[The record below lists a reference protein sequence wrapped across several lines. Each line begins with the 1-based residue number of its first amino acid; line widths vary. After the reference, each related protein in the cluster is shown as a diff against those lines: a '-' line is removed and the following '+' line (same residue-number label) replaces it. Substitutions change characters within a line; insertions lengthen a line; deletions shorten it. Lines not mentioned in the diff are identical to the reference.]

1 MFENILA
8 NVIGG
13 LVVAVLFEW
22 LRSRRTAPTVRLPE
36 GAPADIVRGADP
48 WARAREFLR
57 IVLSLVIGFVLSAVI
72 AGFLHGASKHQIDI
86 RSGERRCSCL
96 WISARH
102 LPGSRLPRFPGAE
115 TSLRSLQRRS
125 HRRGIAAS

>member
-1 MFENILA
+1 LDDVRKHLA

-86 RSGERRCSCL
+86 RSGEPAMFVLVGFSTAFAWFALAAFSRR
-96 WISARH
+96 
-102 LPGSRLPRFPGAE
+102 
-115 TSLRSLQRRS
+115 
-125 HRRGIAAS
+125 